1 MQQIAINDAQVD
13 ITVQHVDHGGRR
25 SSISGA
31 GQALRFSVPAG
42 ATTANQF
49 VQQLNGRIASLD
61 AQEKLQA
68 MEKRRLTKRAHWIEL
83 LVSSYQNKLL
93 ELLNQPV
100 GIAITAE
107 EVGASALCVF
117 GFG

>member
-1 MQQIAINDAQVD
+1 MQQIAINDAQID
-13 ITVQHVDHGGRR
+13 ITVQHGSHGGKR
-25 SSISGA
+25 SSLSE

-42 ATTANQF
+42 AATANQF

-107 EVGASALCVF
+107 EVGALCVF
-117 GFG
+117 GFGE